1 MGHKG
6 ECKYC
11 KEVLYVSGNSRNA
24 IKTQSIF
31 FPPSGPTFLSSICK
45 NLKEEFAFLREY
57 LYLRESY
64 PLEEDT
70 LVEELLRLSYS
81 KGIRTWYHLPDKP

>member
-1 MGHKG
+1 MGHKEEG
-6 ECKYC
+6 RYC
-11 KEVLYVSGNSRNA
+11 KEVLYVSGNRRNV

-45 NLKEEFAFLREY
+45 NLKEEFGFLRAY
-57 LYLRESY
+57 SYLRESY

-70 LVEELLRLSYS
+70 LVELLRLSYS
-81 KGIRTWYHLPDKP
+81 EGIRTWYYLPDKP